1 MFSSISNAHYYINC
15 YYLYFTNQLCMCID
29 LHLLILLQVP
39 RDYAAFEKLQ
49 KDILQQ
55 FPDLKLPD
63 LPRKYVLFM
72 SEEDVDDRQVSFDC
86 LMTVIARNKEL
97 CTSIALLEF
106 LGIDL
111 LADRKYKK
119 RRPEYLKKLKTEK
132 EEEEAKQKQLKDD
145 DFDIFGEKNESSS
158 LPSGSG
164 SNLQP
169 SEKYTDDDTDPDL
182 TEDDLFDIIS
192 QTNPKKITTKEEG
205 HLVN

>member
-1 MFSSISNAHYYINC
+1 
-15 YYLYFTNQLCMCID
+15 MCID

-49 KDILQQ
+49 KDVLQQ
-55 FPDLKLPD
+55 FPDLKLPE

-72 SEEDVDDRQVSFDC
+72 SEEDVEDRQVSFDC

-119 RRPEYLKKLKTEK
+119 RRPEYLKKQKTEK
-132 EEEEAKQKQLKDD
+132 EEEEAMQKQLKDD

-158 LPSGSG
+158 LPSGNG
-164 SNLQP
+164 SNSQP
-169 SEKYTDDDTDPDL
+169 SEKYMLSTDDTDPDL

-205 HLVN
+205 HLVNQFHLHVCMLHVHHTSI